1 MATEEQKGT
10 INIAAPTQ
18 PKIGGAIASFGGWGA
33 VGTTGAASMSL
44 PLPIS
49 KAPNRDLIPALSL
62 GYSSHVGNSIFGMG
76 WHLTVNAIT
85 VRTSKGVPVYD
96 KNKDLVVG
104 PEGETWMPELDAKGE
119 ILIKPVT
126 LGTTTY
132 QSILYQP
139 RIEGGFSRN
148 LRLFSDDD
156 PAGFWLIHG
165 ADGSLSVYGKTL
177 ASRRAEPRDDS
188 KPLKTDRTAVWLR
201 NEILNTRGQHIVY
214 EYKAETEEPLAPN
227 FLDYRAQRYLHR
239 VLYGNAVAEAGLYS
253 LKDGGWEGVHFL
265 FHLLFDYGERSHD
278 LTLTPVYGPP
288 HSKPG
293 DQYGEW
299 LTRDDIFW
307 NQDYGFSM
315 GTRRL
320 CRQVLMFHYFPEE
333 LGDAPLLVQRLLL
346 DYHQTPLGYHQ
357 LTAAHLQAYDR
368 QGQVESRPPMEFNY
382 AAFEF
387 DKGRQPGWKV
397 FEQNPGLNDGQ
408 RYQLVDLYGKGMPGI
423 LCRYDKAWYYR
434 DVHRAD
440 SGGDDIRYGELKE
453 LPYIPVANSNSSVR
467 QTLSDLNGDGK
478 LEWGLHAPAM
488 NGFFT
493 MNPDQKWLTF
503 VPYKAFPL
511 EYFHPQSQMADLVGD
526 GRTHIAMIGS
536 NSVRL
541 YTNLG
546 DEKGFSAGRD
556 VPHDQSDALPLISS
570 SETEVVGFSDFRG
583 SAKQDL
589 FRLRCDSLELWP
601 NLGHGRFGKRVVLD
615 SPSFGYGEFHSSRV
629 LLADTD
635 GSGAVDL
642 IYLESDRMRVFM
654 NHCGKGFAAESVDVP
669 WPEGVR
675 YDRLC
680 QVTTADLL
688 GLGCTSVIL
697 TKPHMSPLHWRHDF
711 VKTKPYLV
719 NRSNNNM
726 GALSRI
732 AYRSSAQ
739 EFLDE
744 EYEQHQIDKDKVVE
758 SGVPFAM
765 HLVKRQT
772 QVDEITG
779 NQLTQLISYRGGY
792 YDPFEREFRGFS
804 LLLQTDTE
812 ATDAIRATP
821 GFTAPILS
829 KTWFHIGKQIDQPRI
844 GYYQNDAEALAL
856 KPTRLER
863 FHSRDNAGEPLEPD
877 EATAREIARALSG
890 STLRT
895 EVFAADKPQVPYAVT
910 EHRAQVRLLRSK
922 GDHYPYSVLQSMGL
936 ESISY
941 QYEPEL
947 ANDPRCEHSLSVKWD
962 EYGAVLHAFN
972 VYYARRRTDETPP
985 FEDEHENRYWT
996 DAHDP
1001 AQQSWYLTESKAE
1014 HIHVFDEAT
1023 WKPGIP
1029 YLLGLPYRERANAL
1043 VLEKARLNA
1052 RDICH
1057 ENFVEWSQ
1065 DDGDWAKQS
1074 VLAGM
1079 SEQYYIDPATGL
1091 TLNRGKATVHALP
1104 GHVEI
1109 AELDANALSA
1119 YDKLRDEDGN
1129 MPFSLKDKLESPEVG
1144 YHRMDWLLPPEK
1156 NPPDPSD
1163 PDAKKFLWS
1172 VHRGFPHYLGADKFY
1187 NVDYFQQTKSH
1198 GITKVTYD
1206 HDCCLH
1212 TSIELPDG
1220 CTTTIK
1226 DVDYCTFLPAAIEDP
1241 NRNTQEARYNAFGEV
1256 VVTSFSG
1263 TELGQRVGFHPL
1275 KDYVRPEDRSPA
1287 TAIEA
1292 PVEALGHFAMAM
1304 FSDAFSWMGRIPV
1317 TASPSTEWLAWARAE
1332 GFVLPSGHLCDRAR
1346 QHLLELETP
1355 DANEQLLKQ
1364 YAEAA
1369 HQEPVHVATLQA
1381 DRYPGDPEL
1390 QIRIAIL
1397 HQDGFGRVLQTKQ
1410 EVEPGKALVV
1420 AEDGTL
1426 KLKDDGTPEEA
1437 EATRRWRVSEP
1448 FEYNNKGE
1456 KVRVYRPYFAD
1467 KPIRI
1472 NDQSLRE
1479 FLYHDQQFYD
1489 AAGRPT
1495 VIILAKKM
1503 EQGPDSELLPL
1514 RQEYRYRCWYSAFF
1528 DANDLF
1534 DPPPIKKKR
1543 GLRTLH

>member
-18 PKIGGAIASFGGWGA
+18 PKIGGAIASFGGWGP

-44 PLPIS
+44 PLPMS
-49 KAPNRDLIPALSL
+49 KAPNRDLVPALSL

-85 VRTSKGVPVYD
+85 LRTSKGVPLYE

-104 PEGETWMPELDAKGE
+104 PESETWMPELDADGE
-119 ILIKPVT
+119 IVTRPVT

-132 QSILYQP
+132 QSLLYQS
-139 RIEGGFSRN
+139 RIEGGFSKN

-156 PAGFWLIHG
+156 PAGFWLIHA
-165 ADGSLSVYGKTL
+165 ADGSLQVYGKTL
-177 ASRRAEPRDDS
+177 ASRRAEPRYDS
-188 KPLKTDRTAVWLR
+188 NPTEPERIGVWLLD
-201 NEILNTRGQHIVY
+201 ETVTPRGEHIVY
-214 EYKAETEEPLAPN
+214 EYKAETEAPLAPN
-227 FLDYRAQRYLHR
+227 FLDYRAQRFLHR
-239 VLYGNAVAEAGLYS
+239 VLYGNAVAESALYS

-278 LTLTPVYGPP
+278 LTQTPAYGPP
-288 HSKPG
+288 YSQPG

-299 LTRDDIFW
+299 LSRDDVFW
-307 NQDYGFSM
+307 NQDYGFTL

-320 CRQVLMFHYFPEE
+320 CQQVLMFHHFPGE
-333 LGDAPLLVQRLLL
+333 LGDAPQLVQRLLL
-346 DYHQTPLGYHQ
+346 DYQQTPLGYHQ

-382 AAFEF
+382 APFDF
-387 DKGRQPGWKV
+387 DKGRQPGWKA
-397 FEQNPGLNDGQ
+397 FPQMPGLNDGQ
-408 RYQLVDLYGKGMPGI
+408 RYQLVDLYGKGLPGI

-440 SGGDDIRYGELKE
+440 SGGDDLRYGELKA
-453 LPYIPVANSNSSVR
+453 LPYIPVANSSASIR

-493 MNPDQKWLTF
+493 MNPDQQWSTF

-556 VPHDQSDALPLISS
+556 VAHDQNDALPLISS
-570 SETEVVGFSDFRG
+570 SETEVVGFGDFRG
-583 SAKQDL
+583 SGKQDL

-601 NLGHGRFGKRVVLD
+601 NLGHGRFGKKIMLD
-615 SPSFGYGEFHSSRV
+615 SPTFKYGEFHSARV

-642 IYLESDRMRVFM
+642 IYLESDHMRVFM
-654 NHCGKGFAAESVDVP
+654 NRCGRGFASQSVDVP

-680 QVTTADLL
+680 QVTTADLR
-688 GLGCTSVIL
+688 GLNCTSVVM
-697 TKPHMSPLHWRHDF
+697 TKPHMSPQHWRYDF
-711 VKTKPYLV
+711 VHTKPYLI

-726 GALSRI
+726 GALSLI
-732 AYRSSAQ
+732 DYRSSAQ

-744 EYEQHQIDKDKVVE
+744 EHEQHKIDKDKVVE
-758 SGVPFAM
+758 SGLPFAM

-772 QVDEITG
+772 QIDEITR
-779 NQLTQLISYRGGY
+779 NKLTQLMCYRKGN
-792 YDPFEREFRGFS
+792 YDTIEREFRGFG
-804 LLLQTDTE
+804 LLLQRDTE
-812 ATDAIRATP
+812 ATDAERASV
-821 GFTAPILS
+821 GFTAPSLT
-829 KTWFHIGKQIDQPRI
+829 KTWFHVGKQIDQPRI
-844 GYYQNDAEALAL
+844 GYYQDAEAEAL

-863 FHSRDNAGEPLEPD
+863 FHLRDNAAEPLEPD

-895 EVFAADKPQVPYAVT
+895 EVFADDDPVVPYAVT

-922 GDHYPYSVLQSMGL
+922 GEHYPYSVLQVMGL

-941 QYEPEL
+941 QYEPAL
-947 ANDPRCEHSLSVKWD
+947 ADDPRCEHSVSVEWD
-962 EYGAVLHAFN
+962 KYGAVLHGFT
-972 VYYARRRTDETPP
+972 VYYARRRTDEAPP

-1001 AQQSWYLTESKAE
+1001 AQQCWYLTQSRAE
-1014 HIHVFDEAT
+1014 FIHVDEDAS
-1023 WKPGIP
+1023 WKPGMP
-1029 YLLGLPYRERANAL
+1029 YRLGLPYRERSNAL
-1043 VLEKARLNA
+1043 VLEKTQLSAE
-1052 RDICH
+1052 DICH
-1057 ENFVEWSQ
+1057 EKFLEWSA
-1065 DDGDWAKQS
+1065 DEGEWAKQA

-1079 SEQYYIDPATGL
+1079 SQQLYVDPATGQ
-1091 TLNRGKATVHALP
+1091 TLAKGEATVHALP

-1109 AELDANALSA
+1109 AELDANALRA
-1119 YDKLRDEDGN
+1119 YDKLMDEQGN
-1129 MPFSLKDKLESPEVG
+1129 MPFNLKEKLESPEVG
-1144 YHRMDWLLPPEK
+1144 YHRMDWFLPPEST
-1156 NPPDPSD
+1156 PPDPLD

-1172 VHRGFPHYLGADKFY
+1172 VHRGFPHYLSLDGFY
-1187 NVDYFQQTKSH
+1187 NVDSFQQTKSH
-1198 GITKVTYD
+1198 GITKVTHDD
-1206 HDCCLH
+1206 HWCLH

-1226 DVDYCTFLPAAIEDP
+1226 DVDYCTFLAAAIEDP

-1256 VVTSFSG
+1256 VVSSFYG
-1263 TELGQRVGFHPL
+1263 TELGLPVGFHSL

-1287 TAIEA
+1287 AAIEA
-1292 PVEALGHFAMAM
+1292 PAEALGNYAMAM

-1317 TASPSTEWLAWARAE
+1317 TASPGAAWLAWARAA
-1332 GFVLPSGHLCDRAR
+1332 GYILPSGHLCDRAR
-1346 QHLLELETP
+1346 QHLLELENP
-1355 DANEQLLKQ
+1355 DVNEQLLQQ
-1364 YAEAA
+1364 YVNGA
-1369 HQEPVHVATLQA
+1369 HREPVHIATLQA
-1381 DRYPGDPEL
+1381 DRYPGDVEV
-1390 QIRIAIL
+1390 QFRVAIV
-1397 HQDGFGRVLQTKQ
+1397 HQDGFSRILQTKQ
-1410 EVEPGKALVV
+1410 EVEPGKAWVV
-1420 AEDGTL
+1420 MEDGSL
-1426 KLKDDGTPEEA
+1426 KLKEDGTPEEA
-1437 EATRRWRVSEP
+1437 EAARRWRVSEP
-1448 FEYNNKGE
+1448 VEYNNKGE
-1456 KVRVYRPYFAD
+1456 KVLIYRPYFAD
-1467 KPIRI
+1467 GYHRI
-1472 NDQSLRE
+1472 NDESLRAVA
-1479 FLYHDQQFYD
+1479 FHDTQLYD

-1495 VIILAKKM
+1495 ETILAKKM

-1514 RQEYRYRCWYSAFF
+1514 RQEYRYRCWYTAFF

-1534 DPPPIKKKR
+1534 DPPPVKKKK
-1543 GLRTLH
+1543 GYRTLH